1 MKKNNNRHKEYYV
14 AVIKATNDIL
24 ISTSKTDIADH
35 LSINVK
41 TVTRHLNDSSIYS
54 NDKYILWSDVP
65 THSKRTGFALK

>member
-1 MKKNNNRHKEYYV
+1 MKKHNNRHKEYYV
-14 AVIKATNDIL
+14 AVIRATNDIL

-41 TVTRHLNDSSIYS
+41 TVTRHLKDSSIYS